1 MRHRCEHEIIYDM
14 LLVLRDRPL
23 PTPLYL
29 LYGGAKVGSDI
40 QEKYY
45 TILEE
50 CDLAKMTEHRNNVFK
65 ASITERGIQ
74 FLIFYKAIEDLMR
87 SGFRATQKKLP
98 RSIAS

>member
-1 MRHRCEHEIIYDM
+1 MRHRCEHEIICDM
-14 LLVLRDRPL
+14 LLVLKDRYL
-23 PTPLYL
+23 PTPLHLVYE
-29 LYGGAKVGSDI
+29 GAKVGSDI

-87 SGFRATQKKLP
+87 SGFREQKE
-98 RSIAS
+98 RVQHAMS

>member
-29 LYGGAKVGSDI
+29 LYGGAKVHSDQ

-45 TILEE
+45 TILKE
-50 CDLAKMTEHRNNVFK
+50 CNLAIITEHNNVFK
-65 ASITERGIQ
+65 ASITNRGVQ
-74 FLIFYKAIEDLMR
+74 FLTFYKAIEDLMR
-87 SGFRATQKKLP
+87 SGFRATQKNLQ